1 MDKSR
6 LWKKVIVGLLFIFA
20 FLVSSPTVFA
30 DGNSAAFPGAVP
42 FQANGPPTA
51 ITNSTSQLSAPPST
65 APSAPGIPSLSVPS
79 QPPLG
84 QAGSP
89 ATASNGGPGSA
100 NSPSGPAL
108 ETPAQASQQVNQ
120 AANSQL
126 DALPTGSIDAFWQ
139 RLKQDYSGY
148 LPDFSGQSLVRAVM
162 DSGGFNLQGMVHGL
176 LRYFFSE
183 VFDNAQLLGGILI
196 LSVLAAVLESLQS
209 AFERQTVSQ
218 VAYAMIFL
226 VLMILAIGSFTEA
239 IGYAKHAIT
248 SMNDFMIA
256 TVPLVVGLLA
266 ASGALASAAFFQPVL
281 LFMVHLI
288 SNIVFLF
295 VFPLIFFSAVLD
307 ITSALSPRYKLTK
320 LASLLRTTGVSVLG
334 ISLSG
339 FIGVIAVQGA
349 GKGIAD
355 GIALR
360 TIKFSIGTF
369 IPVVGKAV
377 SDAAETVASASLLVK
392 NAVGIAGLIIIA
404 LIALFPALK
413 ILALSFIYNG
423 SAALMQPLGD
433 NPMIGTLGAISKSI
447 VLVFASVAAVALMFF
462 IAISILLASAN
473 LAVVMG

>member
-1 MDKSR
+1 MHENR
-6 LWKKVIVGLLFIFA
+6 LWKKIMIGLGFLLA
-20 FLVSSPTVFA
+20 FLVASPTIYA
-30 DGNSAAFPGAVP
+30 DTGSASFPGSFP
-42 FQANGPPTA
+42 FQANGPPQGSTMPPLPPQPNLYA
-51 ITNSTSQLSAPPST
+51 GGSNLVGSSNSSVNTPGTGTSLTNST
-65 APSAPGIPSLSVPS
+65 
-79 QPPLG
+79 G
-84 QAGSP
+84 QS
-89 ATASNGGPGSA
+89 GG
-100 NSPSGPAL
+100 NL
-108 ETPAQASQQVNQ
+108 SQQTQQQLNQ
-120 AANSQL
+120 EATKQL
-126 DALPTGSIDAFWQ
+126 DSLPTGTIDAFWQ
-139 RLKQDYSGY
+139 RLKLDYGGY
-148 LPDFSGQSLVRAVM
+148 LPDFSGQSLVRVVM
-162 DSGGFNLQGMVHGL
+162 DNGGFNVQGLVHGL
-176 LRYFFSE
+176 LRYFFNE

-248 SMNDFMIA
+248 SMNDFMLS

-266 ASGALASAAFFQPVL
+266 ASGAIASAAFFQPVL

-320 LASLLRTTGVSVLG
+320 LAGLLRTAGVSVLG

-369 IPVVGKAV
+369 VPVVGKAI

-433 NPMIGTLGAISKSI
+433 NPMISTLGAISKSM

>member
-1 MDKSR
+1 MQRS
-6 LWKKVIVGLLFIFA
+6 KVWRRFIVGLVFISALLMVSPTIFA
-20 FLVSSPTVFA
+20 NTSPASSPGLF
-30 DGNSAAFPGAVP
+30 P
-42 FQANGPPTA
+42 FQANGPPIQGVASATNA
-51 ITNSTSQLSAPPST
+51 AAVNASAGAVSAGNSSSASIPLSNST
-65 APSAPGIPSLSVPS
+65 
-79 QPPLG
+79 
-84 QAGSP
+84 
-89 ATASNGGPGSA
+89 
-100 NSPSGPAL
+100 PSGNL
-108 ETPAQASQQVNQ
+108 QTPQQATQQLNQ
-120 AANSQL
+120 EANTQL
-126 DALPTGSIDAFWQ
+126 DSLPTGTIDAFWQ
-139 RLKQDYSGY
+139 RLKQDYGGY
-148 LPDFSGQSLVRAVM
+148 LPDFSGQSLVRMVM
-162 DSGGFNLQGMVHGL
+162 DSGGFNVQGIIHGL
-176 LRYFFSE
+176 LRYFFNE

-196 LSVLAAVLESLQS
+196 LSVLAAILESLQS

-239 IGYAKHAIT
+239 IGYARHAIT
-248 SMNDFMIA
+248 SMNDFMLS

-266 ASGALASAAFFQPVL
+266 ASGAIASAAFFQPVL

-295 VFPLIFFSAVLD
+295 VFPLIFFSTVLD
-307 ITSALSPRYKLTK
+307 ITSALSARYKLTR
-320 LASLLRTTGVSVLG
+320 LAGLLRTAGVSVLG

-360 TIKFSIGTF
+360 TIKFSLGTF
-369 IPVVGKAV
+369 IPVIGKAM

-392 NAVGIAGLIIIA
+392 NAIGIAGLIIIA

-433 NPMIGTLGAISKSI
+433 NPMIGTLGAISKSM

-473 LAVVMG
+473 LAVVMA